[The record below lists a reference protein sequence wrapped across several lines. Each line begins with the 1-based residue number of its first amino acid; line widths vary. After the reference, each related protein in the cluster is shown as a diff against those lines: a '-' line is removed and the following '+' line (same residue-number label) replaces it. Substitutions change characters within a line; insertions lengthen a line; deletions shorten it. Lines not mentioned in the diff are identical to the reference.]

1 MAFENATIHTM
12 AGPALDNAT
21 LVVEGGKIVA
31 VGTDVAVPGDAE
43 RRDASGMVIMPG
55 IVDTHSHIGSVAGAD
70 RSSPIQPEVR
80 AMDSI
85 NPRDAS
91 IARPAPE
98 GSRRP
103 TSCPARAGW

>member
-70 RSSPIQPEVR
+70 RSSPIQPKCAR
-80 AMDSI
+80 WIRSIPAM
-85 NPRDAS
+85 PAS
-91 IARPAPE
+91 PRPAPE